1 MEDVIQAIRVK
12 ESLDGKYILDA
23 TYLSVLYTEEKD
35 FFMRKASDK
44 NIHFGQAVK
53 SPFQKNL
60 ETSMPNPMMQMRNQN
75 PLNLYDKENYMASD
89 MSENQ
94 TKEMKLAPSEQL
106 NRKMNSLSPL
116 LHAKEEKSTNILMIK
131 NLPKNISARML
142 FRLFGMYGNVVKV
155 KIFYKSPENALIEYQ
170 DNFQA
175 NLAKVYLNNCSVYGS
190 NIFVTNSKQGVVIN
204 TNALR
209 RDDENQYMGDY
220 TNSIEHR
227 YKFAGSKNHYN
238 IAPPSKV
245 IHLSNLCLDKGED
258 FYRELFDSFAMI
270 KKFIFL
276 KGKEKMALMEVGSV
290 SEAVSILMNFHNYNI
305 NGKFL
310 KVSFSKY
317 SNIKESE

>member
-23 TYLSVLYTEEKD
+23 TYLTVLYTEEKD
-35 FFMRKASDK
+35 FYTEKGSDK
-44 NIHFGQAVK
+44 YKDFGQAVK
-53 SPFQKNL
+53 SSFQKDV
-60 ETSMPNPMMQMRNQN
+60 TISMPNPMMQMRNQN
-75 PLNLYDKENYMASD
+75 SLNLYDKENYMTSD
-89 MSENQ
+89 IGMNQ
-94 TKEMKLAPSEQL
+94 MKEMKLAPSEQL

-116 LHAKEEKSTNILMIK
+116 LHAKEEKSNNILMIK
-131 NLPKNISARML
+131 NLPKNITARML

-175 NLAKVYLNNCSVYGS
+175 NLAKVYLNNCSLYGS
-190 NIFVTNSKQGVVIN
+190 NIFVTNSKQGVVVN

-245 IHLSNLCLDKGED
+245 IHLSNLCLDKDENY
-258 FYRELFDSFAMI
+258 YRELFDSFAVI

-276 KGKEKMALMEVGSV
+276 KGKDKMALMEVGNV